1 MTVYVASARIDE
13 NGKAHGGK
21 AGDQTGKEVSSQ
33 VWYDWSSEHPG
44 ETWVLLRCTDTG
56 KRKKI
61 ADCMRAAYINAFI
74 GYDQYQRDPLYDA
87 VKDKGFD
94 VNTLEKAVE
103 TDCSALVRVC
113 VSFAGINCPNF
124 RTTNQA
130 SVLVNTGFFKK
141 LTASKYIHSPDYLKE
156 GDILVSSKR
165 GHTVVAL
172 NDGAKANEDAETN
185 DLMRGDMDSAEVKA
199 MQKDLIALGYSLG
212 AYGADGDF
220 GEATEKALKA
230 FQHDHDLSETGV
242 YDAKTREKVEALLT
256 VPRIEPEE
264 SNALTVKGGTWNIR
278 TGPGTGYPTA
288 EVVKGGDK
296 LTPIDIGSW
305 QPILKNG
312 QILYISKNAI
322 KEFNS

>member
-33 VWYDWSSEHPG
+33 VWYDWTDKHPG
-44 ETWVLLRCTDTG
+44 ETWVLLRCTDAG

-61 ADCMRAAYINAFI
+61 ADCMRVAYVNAFI
-74 GYDQYQRDPLYDA
+74 GYDQYQRDTLYNA

-156 GDILVSSKR
+156 GDILVSSKQ
-165 GHTVVAL
+165 GHTVVVL
-172 NDGAKANEDAETN
+172 NDGAKAAEDAETN
-185 DLMRGDMDSAEVKA
+185 DLVRGDMDSAEVKA

-212 AYGADGDF
+212 VYGADGDF
-220 GEATEKALKA
+220 GEATEKAVKA
-230 FQHDHDLSETGV
+230 FQTDHALTVTGT
-242 YDAKTREKVEALLT
+242 YNKETREKAAALLK
-256 VPRIEPEE
+256 VPAVSPEE
-264 SNALTVKGGTWNIR
+264 ADAVTVKPGTWNIR

-296 LTPIDIGSW
+296 LTPIELGSW
-305 QPILKNG
+305 QPILRNN
-312 QILYISKNAI
+312 QILYISKNAL
-322 KEFNS
+322 EDE

>member
-1 MTVYVASARIDE
+1 MAVYVASARIDE

-33 VWYDWSSEHPG
+33 VWYDWTDEHPG
-44 ETWVLLRCTDTG
+44 ETWILLRCTDTG

-61 ADCMRAAYINAFI
+61 ADCMRAAYVSAFI
-74 GYDQYQRDPLYDA
+74 GYDQYQRDTLYDA

-113 VSFAGINCPNF
+113 VSFAGIYCPNF

-141 LTASKYIHSPDYLKE
+141 LTTSKYIHSPDYLKE
-156 GDILVSSKR
+156 GDILVSSKQ
-165 GHTVVAL
+165 GHTVVVL
-172 NDGAKANEDAETN
+172 NDGAKAAKDAETN

-199 MQKDLIALGYSLG
+199 MQKDLIALGYNLG

-220 GEATEKALKA
+220 GEATEKAVKA
-230 FQHDHDLSETGV
+230 FQHDHSLTESGV
-242 YDAKTREKVEALLT
+242 YDKATREKVNALLN
-256 VPRIEPEE
+256 VPVIAPEE
-264 SNALTVKGGTWNIR
+264 SNALTVKDGTWNVR

-288 EVVKGGDK
+288 EIVKGGDK
-296 LTPIDIGSW
+296 LTPIELGNW
-305 QPILKNG
+305 QPILRDN
-312 QILYISKNAI
+312 QIMYISKNAI
-322 KEFNS
+322 KEI